1 MLPPSATMGLG
12 PRERRWLLAF
22 LILGSGYFAFLLAE
36 RVVAFLGGFS
46 SILLIVFLAWLLAF
60 VISPL
65 VRTLNERIGLPRGIA
80 AAIAYL
86 VALVALGFVLFS
98 LGAAITAQVGDLTRT
113 FPQTAAHVEETL
125 RSWQQSLDLG
135 RFGIDLVGIFTSAEA
150 GVGSLAG
157 SALAQ
162 AKEIV
167 GATIGAIGSFIL
179 ILILSLYMVLDS
191 SRILNRL
198 NRIVPNRYKD
208 ELRIFEATVAR
219 AFGGFLRAQL
229 ILMALQWLLVAVI
242 WIVFGVPYLFL
253 IATLSALAMFIPIF
267 GPPLALVPPIAAAW
281 IYASSDFLVITVL
294 LVVVQTV
301 AVNWLQPR
309 LMHGALGMHPILV
322 LVGLLVGAQVAGV
335 WGALF
340 GIPVIAVL
348 NVFLNYFLWSEVPN
362 VALPEEERLEDVAEA
377 TMVKV
382 QKQQVSDET
391 HPHIHVHRSLRQGSG
406 GEQIDLV
413 IDDEVP
419 AEGDAGS

>member
-1 MLPPSATMGLG
+1 MLPPSAALGLA

-22 LILGSGYFAFLLAE
+22 LILGSGYFGFLLAE

-46 SILLIVFLAWLLAF
+46 SILLIVFRAWLRAF

-65 VRTLNERIGLPRGIA
+65 VRILNERVGLPRGISA
-80 AAIAYL
+80 AVAYL
-86 VALVALGFVLFS
+86 VALIALGFVLFS
-98 LGAAITAQVGDLTRT
+98 LGAAITAQVGELTRT
-113 FPQTAAHVEETL
+113 FPQTAVRVEETL
-125 RSWQQSLDLG
+125 GSWQRSLDLE
-135 RFGIDLVGIFTSAEA
+135 RFGINLVGIFASAQA

-162 AKEIV
+162 AQAIV

-179 ILILSLYMVLDS
+179 ILILSLYMVVDS
-191 SRILNRL
+191 DRILNRL
-198 NRIVPNRYKD
+198 NRTVPNRYKD

-229 ILMALQWLLVAVI
+229 ILMALQWLLVAIV
-242 WIVFGVPYLFL
+242 WTVFGVPYVFL

-267 GPPLALVPPIAAAW
+267 GPPLALLPPIAAAW
-281 IYASSDFLVITVL
+281 IYASSDFLVITIL
-294 LVVVQTV
+294 LVAVQTV

-322 LVGLLVGAQVAGV
+322 LVGLLIGAQVAGV

-362 VALPEEERLEDVAEA
+362 VALPEDERLEDVAEA

-391 HPHIHVHRSLRQGSG
+391 HPHIHVHRSVRQGSG
-406 GEQIDLV
+406 EEQVDLIIDE
-413 IDDEVP
+413 DP
-419 AEGDAGS
+419 AEGDAGR

>member
-1 MLPPSATMGLG
+1 MLPPSAALGLA

-22 LILGSGYFAFLLAE
+22 LILGSGYFGFLLAE

-65 VRTLNERIGLPRGIA
+65 VRTLNERVGLPRGIS

-86 VALVALGFVLFS
+86 VALIALGFVLFS
-98 LGAAITAQVGDLTRT
+98 LGAAITAQVGELTRT
-113 FPQTAAHVEETL
+113 FPQTATRIEETL
-125 RSWQQSLDLG
+125 GSWQRSLDLE
-135 RFGIDLVGIFTSAEA
+135 RFGIDLVGIFASAQA

-162 AKEIV
+162 AQAIV
-167 GATIGAIGSFIL
+167 GATIGAVGSFIL
-179 ILILSLYMVLDS
+179 ILILSLYMVVDS
-191 SRILNRL
+191 DRILNRL

-229 ILMALQWLLVAVI
+229 IMMALQWLLVAIV
-242 WIVFGVPYLFL
+242 WIVFGVPYVFL

-281 IYASSDFLVITVL
+281 IYASSDFLVITIL

-322 LVGLLVGAQVAGV
+322 LVGLLIGAQVAGV

-362 VALPEEERLEDVAEA
+362 VALPEDERLEDVAEA

-391 HPHIHVHRSLRQGSG
+391 HPHIHVHRSVRQGSG
-406 GEQIDLV
+406 EEQVDLIID
-413 IDDEVP
+413 EEP

>member
-1 MLPPSATMGLG
+1 
-12 PRERRWLLAF
+12 
-22 LILGSGYFAFLLAE
+22 LLAE

-65 VRTLNERIGLPRGIA
+65 VRILNERVGLPRGISA
-80 AAIAYL
+80 AVAYL
-86 VALVALGFVLFS
+86 VALIALGFVLFS
-98 LGAAITAQVGDLTRT
+98 LGAAITAQVGELTRT
-113 FPQTAAHVEETL
+113 FPQTAVRVEETL
-125 RSWQQSLDLG
+125 GSWQRSLDLE
-135 RFGIDLVGIFTSAEA
+135 RFGINLVGIFASAQA

-162 AKEIV
+162 AQAIV

-179 ILILSLYMVLDS
+179 ILILSLYMVVDS
-191 SRILNRL
+191 DRILNRL
-198 NRIVPNRYKD
+198 NRTVPNRYKD

-229 ILMALQWLLVAVI
+229 ILMALQWLLVAIV
-242 WIVFGVPYLFL
+242 WTVFGVPYVFL

-267 GPPLALVPPIAAAW
+267 GPPLALLPPIAAAW
-281 IYASSDFLVITVL
+281 IYASSDFLVITIL
-294 LVVVQTV
+294 LVAVQTV

-322 LVGLLVGAQVAGV
+322 LVGLLIGAQVAGV

-362 VALPEEERLEDVAEA
+362 VALPEDERLEDVAEA

-391 HPHIHVHRSLRQGSG
+391 HPHIHVHRSVRQGSG
-406 GEQIDLV
+406 EEQVDLIIDE
-413 IDDEVP
+413 DP
-419 AEGDAGS
+419 AEGDAGR

>member
-1 MLPPSATMGLG
+1 
-12 PRERRWLLAF
+12 
-22 LILGSGYFAFLLAE
+22 
-36 RVVAFLGGFS
+36 
-46 SILLIVFLAWLLAF
+46 
-60 VISPL
+60 
-65 VRTLNERIGLPRGIA
+65 
-80 AAIAYL
+80 
-86 VALVALGFVLFS
+86 VALGFVLFS

-113 FPQTAAHVEETL
+113 FPQTATRVEETL
-125 RSWQQSLDLG
+125 RSWQQSFDLS
-135 RFGIDLVGIFTSAEA
+135 RFGIPNLVDVFKSAEVGI
-150 GVGSLAG
+150 GSLAG

-162 AKEIV
+162 AQAIL

-179 ILILSLYMVLDS
+179 ILILSLYMVADS
-191 SRILNRL
+191 DRILNRL

-281 IYASSDFLVITVL
+281 IYASSDFLVITIVL
-294 LVVVQTV
+294 VAVQTV

-322 LVGLLVGAQVAGV
+322 LVGLLIGAQVAGV

-382 QKQQVSDET
+382 QKGQVSDET

-406 GEQIDLV
+406 EEQIDLV

>member
-1 MLPPSATMGLG
+1 MLPPSAALGLA
-12 PRERRWLLAF
+12 PRERRWLLVF
-22 LILGSGYFAFLLAE
+22 LILGSGYFGFLLAE

-65 VRTLNERIGLPRGIA
+65 VRTLNERVGLPRGISA
-80 AAIAYL
+80 AVAYL
-86 VALVALGFVLFS
+86 VALIALGFVLFS
-98 LGAAITAQVGDLTRT
+98 LGAAITAQVGELTRT
-113 FPQTAAHVEETL
+113 FPQTAARIEETL
-125 RSWQQSLDLG
+125 GSWQQSLDLE
-135 RFGIDLVGIFTSAEA
+135 RFGIDLVGIFASAQA

-162 AKEIV
+162 AQAIV
-167 GATIGAIGSFIL
+167 GATIGAVGSFIL
-179 ILILSLYMVLDS
+179 ILILSLYMVVDS
-191 SRILNRL
+191 DRILNRL

-229 ILMALQWLLVAVI
+229 ILMALQWLLVAIV
-242 WIVFGVPYLFL
+242 WIVFGVPYVFL

-267 GPPLALVPPIAAAW
+267 GPPLALLPPIAAAW
-281 IYASSDFLVITVL
+281 IYASSDFLVITIL
-294 LVVVQTV
+294 LVAVQTV

-322 LVGLLVGAQVAGV
+322 LVGLLIGAQVAGV

-362 VALPEEERLEDVAEA
+362 VALPEDERLEDVAEA

-391 HPHIHVHRSLRQGSG
+391 HPHIHVHRSVRQGSG
-406 GEQIDLV
+406 EEQVDLIID
-413 IDDEVP
+413 EEP